1 MLTVEGAEGTWVI
14 NKHAPT
20 RQIWLSSP
28 QSGARHYA
36 YRCQLRPVEGYTG
49 RAGPDRPPV
58 GRTGRPADMATAM
71 NRFSGLNMLG
81 PYLRPYRGR
90 VALALLSL
98 LVAAGTVLAFGACLR
113 ALIDRGFAQGRPD
126 VLNYALA
133 SLLVVAVVLA
143 IASGAR
149 FYLVSW
155 LGERVVGDLRRD
167 LFAHVIRLGPAWFEI
182 KRSGDVMSRISADA
196 QLIEQVIGSSASVA
210 LRNML
215 MCIGGVAMLVI
226 TNPKLALFVLAVV
239 PFVVAPII
247 LFGRKVRALSREA
260 QARMA
265 DMVSEGGETLDAVR
279 TVQAFAQEDRAAR
292 RFGEATERA
301 FDAARRRVAR
311 RAVMTTLVIFIV
323 FAAVGF
329 LLWIGGHDVISGRIS
344 AGDLSAFVFY
354 AVLVASSGGA
364 ISETIGDLQRAAGA
378 AERLA
383 ELARRT
389 PGHRRS
395 RQSRRR
401 CPGRC
406 RAPSRFEDVSFR
418 YPTRPDTPG
427 ARPLRPQGR
436 AGRDGGDRR
445 PLGRGQDHGLQPAA
459 ALLRSA
465 GGARSASTA
474 STSRRSCFA
483 DLRRRI
489 AIVPQEPVLFTAS
502 VTENIRYGR
511 PDAGDAEVRAAAEA
525 ASALGFIEAL
535 PQGFATH
542 LGARGVRLSGG
553 QRQRIAIARAL
564 LCDPADPA
572 ARRGDQRARRRKRTG
587 RPAGARPADAPA
599 HHPGDRP
606 SPGDGPEGRPDRG
619 DRRGPGGRCRP
630 PCRSGA
636 P

>member
-1 MLTVEGAEGTWVI
+1 
-14 NKHAPT
+14 
-20 RQIWLSSP
+20 
-28 QSGARHYA
+28 
-36 YRCQLRPVEGYTG
+36 
-49 RAGPDRPPV
+49 
-58 GRTGRPADMATAM
+58 M
-71 NRFSGLNMLG
+71 NRFSGLNLLG

-133 SLLVVAVVLA
+133 SLLAVAVVLA

-167 LFAHVIRLGPAWFEI
+167 LFAHVVRLGPAWFEV

-210 LRNML
+210 LRNTL

-226 TNPKLALFVLAVV
+226 TNPKLALLVLAVV
-239 PFVVAPII
+239 PLVVAPII

-279 TVQAFAQEDRAAR
+279 TVQAFAQEDRAAK
-292 RFGEATERA
+292 RFGEATERTFA
-301 FDAARRRVAR
+301 AARERIAR

-329 LLWIGGHDVISGRIS
+329 LLWMGGHDVISGRIS

-383 ELARRT
+383 ELGAE
-389 PGHRRS
+389 PPAIVEAVNPIPLPKPVQGS
-395 RQSRRR
+395 V
-401 CPGRC
+401 
-406 RAPSRFEDVSFR
+406 RFEEVSFR
-418 YPTRPDTPG
+418 YPTRPDSLALHRFDLSVAPG
-427 ARPLRPQGR
+427 ETVAIVGPSG
-436 AGRDGGDRR
+436 AGKTTVFN
-445 PLGRGQDHGLQPAA
+445 L
-459 ALLRSA
+459 LLRFYDPESGTIRV
-465 GGARSASTA
+465 GGVDIRDLG
-474 STSRRSCFA
+474 FA
-483 DLRRRI
+483 DLRGAL
-489 AIVPQEPVLFTAS
+489 AIVPQEPVLFTTS
-502 VTENIRYGR
+502 VADNIRYGR
-511 PDAGDAEVRAAAEA
+511 PDAADAEVRAAAEA
-525 ASALGFIEAL
+525 ASALAFIEAL
-535 PQGFATH
+535 PQGFDTH

-564 LCDPADPA
+564 LRDPAILLLDEA
-572 ARRGDQRARRRKRTG
+572 TSALDAESELAVQQALDRLMHKRTTLVIAH
-587 RPAGARPADAPA
+587 RLATVQKAD
-599 HHPGDRP
+599 RIVVV
-606 SPGDGPEGRPDRG
+606 DRG
-619 DRRGPGGRCRP
+619 RVVDVGRHVDLVRRDGLYARLAELQFNL
-630 PCRSGA
+630 SA
-636 P
+636 AAS